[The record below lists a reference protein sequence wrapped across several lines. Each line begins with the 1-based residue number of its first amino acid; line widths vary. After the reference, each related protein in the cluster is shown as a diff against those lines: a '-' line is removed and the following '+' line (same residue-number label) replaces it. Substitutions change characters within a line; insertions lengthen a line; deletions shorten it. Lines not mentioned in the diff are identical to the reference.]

1 MALLVVG
8 DLDLVPEA
16 ILVEE
21 VPQDREQDPDLQ
33 DVPGLP
39 PDPDLD
45 LQLVDIQ
52 GPDRDDLCL
61 CFWKKKYIDKSVIRS
76 RSR

>member
-8 DLDLVPEA
+8 DLGLVPEA

-39 PDPDLD
+39 PDPGPDPL
-45 LQLVDIQ
+45 LVDIQ
-52 GPDRDDLCL
+52 GLGHDD
-61 CFWKKKYIDKSVIRS
+61 
-76 RSR
+76 

>member
-8 DLDLVPEA
+8 DLGLVPEA

-33 DVPGLP
+33 DVPGLL
-39 PDPDLD
+39 PDPGPDPL
-45 LQLVDIQ
+45 LVDIQ
-52 GPDRDDLCL
+52 GPDRDD
-61 CFWKKKYIDKSVIRS
+61 
-76 RSR
+76 

>member
-8 DLDLVPEA
+8 DLGLVPEA

-21 VPQDREQDPDLQ
+21 VPQDREQDPDPQ

-39 PDPDLD
+39 PDPGLD
-45 LQLVDIQ
+45 PLLVDIR
-52 GPDRDDLCL
+52 GLDRDDWYEWLLCL
-61 CFWKKKYIDKSVIRS
+61 WKKICID
-76 RSR
+76 

>member
-1 MALLVVG
+1 MVLLVVG

-16 ILVEE
+16 ILAEE

-39 PDPDLD
+39 PDPDPDPL
-45 LQLVDIQ
+45 LVDIQ
-52 GPDRDDLCL
+52 GPDHDD
-61 CFWKKKYIDKSVIRS
+61 
-76 RSR
+76 

>member
-8 DLDLVPEA
+8 DLGLVPEA

-33 DVPGLP
+33 DVPGLL
-39 PDPDLD
+39 PDPGLD

-52 GPDRDDLCL
+52 GPDRDD
-61 CFWKKKYIDKSVIRS
+61 
-76 RSR
+76 